1 MLIVWPSASQ
11 VGQNRQFSSRQPTVT
26 KSAIEQSAIEQSA
39 ISNQQ
44 SNNQQSAI
52 DIQQFLSVQLPG
64 PRA

>member
-26 KSAIEQSAIEQSA
+26 KSAISNRT

-44 SNNQQSAI
+44 SAISNQQSAI